1 MNQILSRSLQAQ
13 DLEVWKKEWMAA
25 GKFRANLS
33 KQLEHLKK
41 ELPNCDNT
49 NVNYTNQLVYTTGF
63 NKSLEIIMKLLLDN
77 STN

>member
-1 MNQILSRSLQAQ
+1 
-13 DLEVWKKEWMAA
+13 MAA